1 MSQCHIEPF
10 EKPVDNAALSKATV
24 AYLEVSGI
32 GCERCVTRVANSLL
46 RTAGIL
52 ACAFNGNIVAVAYDD
67 QTQIIDNLI
76 EAVAAAGNDG
86 RHIYKA
92 AFLSEEPVGTSPLRF
107 YWG

>member
-1 MSQCHIEPF
+1 MSQCHVEPF

-32 GCERCVTRVANSLL
+32 GCERCITRVANSLL
-46 RTAGIL
+46 RTEGVL
-52 ACAFNGNIVAVAYDD
+52 ACAFNGNVVAVAYDD
-67 QTQIIDNLI
+67 QTQLVDTLI

-92 AFLSEEPVGTSPLRF
+92 TFLSEEPVGTSPLRF

>member
-1 MSQCHIEPF
+1 MSECHVEPF
-10 EKPVDNAALSKATV
+10 EKPVDNAALSNATV

-32 GCERCVTRVANSLL
+32 GCERCITRVANSLL
-46 RTAGIL
+46 RTEGVL
-52 ACAFNGNIVAVAYDD
+52 ACAFNGNIMAVAYD
-67 QTQIIDNLI
+67 QQMRIVDNLI

-92 AFLSEEPVGTSPLRF
+92 VFLSAEPIGMSPLRS